1 MKRKYLLVNLLL
13 LSSFGLFACGKQEN
27 SGNQTKYINVD
38 PLEIEGFNKQYLPV
52 KDKILKRQG
61 NINICLEFDGA
72 EEAYQKVAN
81 EYMRLHGGSVNV
93 SIKQYTGNYS
103 DYITNQMNTLDI
115 VQGNFIN
122 NIENYCLN
130 MYQDIYKENPY
141 AGTNSEGDINYWGDV
156 LTEEAYVSSK
166 SATNATYIL
175 NSEN

>member
-1 MKRKYLLVNLLL
+1 
-13 LSSFGLFACGKQEN
+13 
-27 SGNQTKYINVD
+27 
-38 PLEIEGFNKQYLPV
+38 
-52 KDKILKRQG
+52 
-61 NINICLEFDGA
+61 
-72 EEAYQKVAN
+72 
-81 EYMRLHGGSVNV
+81 MRLHGGSVNV

-122 NIENYCLN
+122 NIVNYCLN